1 MTLTLGFY
9 FTEKILYHK
18 SYYGVAQKFY
28 SVLEEWHIDLPDL
41 GAEVISDKC
50 QTH

>member
-28 SVLEEWHIDLPDL
+28 SVLEEWRIDLPEL